1 MCGDLMNVREIKI
14 SNSARLFAVQTDKF
28 KKNLLTMSF
37 FVPISN
43 KTLAADMLFPKILLR
58 GCKKYPDN
66 ASVKRRLEE
75 LYASTISVRR
85 SYYGDYYMT
94 GYAAEF
100 LDDKIVGS
108 YNEIFDGILDI
119 LSEIWINPNTDE
131 DGMLRKSEIER
142 EKSVLCDTIRA
153 KINNTDSFAYSKCRE
168 LLCSGEPHGY
178 SIQIDD
184 VERVDR
190 KSLDERYRFLRENGY
205 ITFFY
210 VGTREPEVVA
220 SALSKAFSKSKAI
233 NSNEIFKLLPTSNN
247 NELIF
252 KSDSMPITQ
261 SKLVMGFTAD
271 GCVMNDTREYYA
283 MCLMSE
289 IFGGS
294 PTSKLFSTV
303 REKKGLCY
311 YCNAYYDNFKG
322 IIFVN
327 CGIDAVKCDEVKKA
341 ILDQLEEIKSGNI
354 SEHEFKSA
362 IAAIENSYMQ
372 ITDSPY
378 SIYSFGFDR
387 SICNMS
393 TSPEKFV
400 DSIKKIT
407 IDDIKNAA
415 RRVKLKAVYF
425 LEGKDQEME
434 CDE

>member
-1 MCGDLMNVREIKI
+1 MNVREIKI

-28 KKNLLTMSF
+28 KRHLLTMSF

-58 GCKKYPDN
+58 GCQKYPDN

-94 GYAAEF
+94 GYAADF
-100 LDDKIVGS
+100 LDDEIVGS
-108 YNEIFDGILDI
+108 DNEIFDGILDI
-119 LSEIWINPNTDE
+119 LSDIWLSPNTDE
-131 DGMLRKSEIER
+131 DGLLRNSEIER
-142 EKSVLCDTIRA
+142 EKSVLCDVIRA
-153 KINNTDSFAYSKCRE
+153 KINNTDSYAYSKCRE

-178 SIQIDD
+178 SVRIED
-184 VERVDR
+184 VEQVDR
-190 KSLDERYRFLRENGY
+190 KTLDERYRFLRDNVY

-210 VGTREPEVVA
+210 VGAREPDAVA
-220 SALSKAFSKSKAI
+220 SAVSKAFSKSKVI
-233 NSNEIFKLLPTSNN
+233 HSNEIFKLSPTSYN
-247 NELIF
+247 NEVTC
-252 KSDSMPITQ
+252 KYDCMPVTQ

-271 GCVMNDTREYYA
+271 ECVINDTREYYA
-283 MCLMSE
+283 MCLLSE

-303 REKKGLCY
+303 REKNGLCY
-311 YCNAYYDNFKG
+311 YCHAYYDNFKG

-327 CGIDAVKCDEVKKA
+327 CGIDADKCDEVKKA
-341 ILDQLEEIKSGNI
+341 ILEQLEEIRSGNV

-362 IAAIENSYMQ
+362 IAAIENSYTQ

-407 IDDIKNAA
+407 MEDIKYAA
-415 RRVKLKAVYF
+415 KRVKLKAVYY
-425 LEGKDQEME
+425 LEGKEFEME